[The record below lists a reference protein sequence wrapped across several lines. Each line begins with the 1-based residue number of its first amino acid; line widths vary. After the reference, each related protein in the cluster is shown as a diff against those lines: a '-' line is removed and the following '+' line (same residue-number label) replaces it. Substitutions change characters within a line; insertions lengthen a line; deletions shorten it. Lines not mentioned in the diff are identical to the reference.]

1 MLAKG
6 SCRMNEDA
14 LAHVDLFSNLDKKE
28 LQELAKSCQER
39 SYHAG
44 TTLIVQGDNGVG
56 LYIVKSGNVQVTLA
70 QDPDKAEENLGVFGP
85 GSVLGEMSLLD
96 ELPRSATATALDDV
110 TALILPVWEFRAFL
124 RGQPDVALKL
134 LRELSRRLRNAE
146 ARKIE

>member
-1 MLAKG
+1 
-6 SCRMNEDA
+6 MNEDV
-14 LAHVDLFSNLDKKE
+14 LAHVDLFSSLDKKE

-39 SYHAG
+39 SYRAG
-44 TTLIVQGDNGVG
+44 TTLIVQGDSGVG

-70 QDPDKAEENLGVFGP
+70 RDPDKAEENLGTFGP

-134 LRELSRRLRNAE
+134 LRELSRRLRKAE
-146 ARKIE
+146 TRKID